1 MGNKVLLIV
10 LFFISSA
17 MLGHTVDHIKLG
29 EEIEHNNI
37 ALDYKDSII
46 KLHKIIVGKDSEDI
60 DKSIAYYQK
69 YQLFKRLAIYSEAL
83 VNLDEAFAYS
93 IKAER
98 KDLITIKYEL
108 ETASTYCEKLEYK
121 QALSRFNNLKVDVT
135 HLEGIDLGLYFF
147 LKGIDALERTLK
159 YEGAIDNFRKSIE
172 VFKEVYPQYL
182 PVIYKELLRAYAFLG
197 QHNDVVDSY
206 QKGIAYA
213 EQFQWSSE
221 LIQLHR
227 FMAIYYQQIG
237 ENKKSLNTSSLVLAL
252 ATKYDTVNL
261 SSSLNILEKQLLEED
276 AALNKNTGIQIA
288 LQIFLGVAFVCMVV
302 YLLLYRRNIVK
313 HKRILEENESLRV
326 NYESLSAQEKQVVDI
341 EKEVLTNRQKE
352 IVILVQK
359 GKTNKE
365 IASELFV
372 SENTVK
378 YHLKIIYEVL
388 KVKGRTDL
396 LV

>member
-1 MGNKVLLIV
+1 MKNKILLIV
-10 LFFISSA
+10 LFFVSSA
-17 MLGHTVDHIKLG
+17 ILGQTVDLIKLA
-29 EEIEHNNI
+29 EEIEQNNI
-37 ALDYKDSII
+37 ALDYKKSII
-46 KLHKIIVGKDSEDI
+46 RLHKIIADKNSGDI

-83 VNLDEAFAYS
+83 VNLDEAFAYGKMTDS
-93 IKAER
+93 

-121 QALSRFNNLKVDVT
+121 QALSRFNNLKVDAIL
-135 HLEGIDLGLYFF
+135 LEGSDLGLYLF
-147 LKGIDALERTLK
+147 LKGIDALERTLV
-159 YEGAIDNFRKSIE
+159 YRDAVDYFMKSIE
-172 VFKEVYPQYL
+172 IFKEVYPQYL
-182 PVIYKELLRAYAFLG
+182 PVVYKELLRAYAFLG

-237 ENKKSLNTSSLVLAL
+237 ENKKSLSTSSLVLAL

-276 AALNKNTGIQIA
+276 AALNKNTGIQKA
-288 LQIFLGVAFVCMVV
+288 LQAFLAIAFACIVV
-302 YLLLYRRNIVK
+302 YLLLYRRNLVK
-313 HKRILEENESLRV
+313 HKQVLKENETLRV
-326 NYESLSAQEKQVVDI
+326 NYESLSVQDKHVIDI
-341 EKEVLTNRQKE
+341 DNKELTTRQKE
-352 IVILVQK
+352 IVLLVQK